1 MRESFI
7 TSVPDE
13 SGAFLKAVTIFTSLG
28 LNIVRT
34 SYNKAVDQHMI
45 FLEAEGDEEGIS
57 KARVQLK
64 KIGYLT
70 KEEKEE
76 VVLLEFLLP
85 DRVGTLE
92 KVLKLIERMGINISY
107 ISSVSDNSGWQN
119 YRMGL
124 FVKSDEEKE
133 SFLAEA
139 RKLYMVRTIEYGRL
153 ERSYDNAIFYS
164 GFVAQMA
171 RMTEVKEE
179 KKGLLMVSANMA
191 MEILDSQGLSP
202 QETFSSIAH
211 FTTLLAKGRGEGFR
225 PRITRETIRPGY
237 SLILIE
243 PPSGSNTALIVHGS
257 SLLAIDSGY
266 ALYRK
271 EMEALFDSLLPEW
284 RDMDRTMFLTHADVD
299 HGGLFPLFP
308 KIVTSKRSK
317 EDLVRECNGL
327 DGYREENRLHRPY
340 ILMCKIL
347 THYSLPEIDKV
358 EAIGEDGDFSS
369 SAIVETGKWKWEELS
384 FTLLEGK
391 GGHLKGE
398 SILLD
403 EEDGII
409 FTGDVWVNL
418 KDMTPEQS
426 EYNTVAPVLM
436 TSVDT
441 NPDYSREE
449 RRELLAMLKPGMRVF
464 PGHGGIKR
472 I

>member
-153 ERSYDNAIFYS
+153 ERSNDNSIFYS

-225 PRITRETIRPGY
+225 PRITREIIRPGY

-257 SLLAIDSGY
+257 SLLAI
-266 ALYRK
+266 K
-271 EMEALFDSLLPEW
+271 
-284 RDMDRTMFLTHADVD
+284 T
-299 HGGLFPLFP
+299 
-308 KIVTSKRSK
+308 K
-317 EDLVRECNGL
+317 
-327 DGYREENRLHRPY
+327 
-340 ILMCKIL
+340 
-347 THYSLPEIDKV
+347 
-358 EAIGEDGDFSS
+358 
-369 SAIVETGKWKWEELS
+369 
-384 FTLLEGK
+384 
-391 GGHLKGE
+391 
-398 SILLD
+398 
-403 EEDGII
+403 
-409 FTGDVWVNL
+409 
-418 KDMTPEQS
+418 
-426 EYNTVAPVLM
+426 
-436 TSVDT
+436 
-441 NPDYSREE
+441 
-449 RRELLAMLKPGMRVF
+449 
-464 PGHGGIKR
+464 
-472 I
+472 